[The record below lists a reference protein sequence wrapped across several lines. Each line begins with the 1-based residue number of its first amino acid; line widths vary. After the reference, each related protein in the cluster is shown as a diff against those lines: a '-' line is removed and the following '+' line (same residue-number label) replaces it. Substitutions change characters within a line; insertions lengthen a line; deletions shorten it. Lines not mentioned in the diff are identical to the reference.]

1 MVIFLP
7 CFFEDSDV
15 AFWDCGRL
23 VDAMPPAPS
32 AEGEFRNVY
41 RVERR
46 VAVVEVPWWLVV

>member
-1 MVIFLP
+1 M
-7 CFFEDSDV
+7 